1 MIPKIIRFLL
11 IFLISS
17 SLLWIYDRYFLK
29 AFHQNL
35 DESVESLPTVK
46 VDEIQV
52 QAFNEKGI
60 LRFEIYGTRGEVSEK
75 EAIAKI
81 SPVHMAIY
89 DEKIAFQRKSTILAS
104 LGIHHKTKPQYFE
117 LIGNVELN
125 TLPDLAQK
133 GGHFYLRK
141 LFTEKLLYYP
151 DLEKFVS
158 PGPFKIVDTLNSA
171 IIMGK
176 MLEYSA
182 RDERGEVQEGFEF
195 RSGLDEDII
204 FQELNRGLNNE
215 N

>member
-1 MIPKIIRFLL
+1 MLSKLTRFLL
-11 IFLISS
+11 IGLIG
-17 SLLWIYDRYFLK
+17 LILFWVYDQYFLK

-35 DESVESLPTVK
+35 EEATENVPK
-46 VDEIQV
+46 VRVDQIQV

-75 EAIAKI
+75 EAVAEI

-89 DEKIAFQRKSTILAS
+89 DENIAFQRKSTILAS
-104 LGIHHKTKPQYFE
+104 VGIHHKTKPQYFE

-125 TLPDLAQK
+125 TLPDLNQ
-133 GGHFYLRK
+133 HSTHPYLRK

-151 DLEKFVS
+151 DLQKFIS
-158 PGPFKIVDTLNSA
+158 PGPFKIIDTLKSA
-171 IIMGK
+171 VITGNT
-176 MLEYSA
+176 LEYNT

-195 RSGLDEDII
+195 RSGLDEDTI
-204 FQELNRGLNNE
+204 FRELNRGLNNE